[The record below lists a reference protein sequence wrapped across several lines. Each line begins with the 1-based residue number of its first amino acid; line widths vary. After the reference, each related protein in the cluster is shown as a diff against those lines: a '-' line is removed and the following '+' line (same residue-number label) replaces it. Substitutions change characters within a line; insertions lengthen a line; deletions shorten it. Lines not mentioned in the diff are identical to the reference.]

1 MKRILIIIS
10 VILLFF
16 SFSVSAYA
24 TDSDFEEIWNS
35 TDEQTK
41 EYLEDLGIVITQDS
55 LVEDVHFN
63 LEYTTPYQ
71 LGYKSI
77 MVNISDICASGGEPK
92 YVTIALSL
100 PKDIQIDFIKEFYEL
115 PSPTKNVKD
124 MKEYAT
130 RMCTFLFD
138 NKEITKLFIKNNT
151 DNDFTLLFQNF
162 ADNFL
167 TSKTIQYK
175 NRTVDEHTVK
185 LMTTFFA
192 YGIYSLIKQ
201 WLMEEIPKTPVELAD
216 LIIGSLNKDFSF
228 I

>member
-1 MKRILIIIS
+1 MP
-10 VILLFF
+10 
-16 SFSVSAYA
+16 
-24 TDSDFEEIWNS
+24 
-35 TDEQTK
+35 K
-41 EYLEDLGIVITQDS
+41 ENQR
-55 LVEDVHFN
+55 
-63 LEYTTPYQ
+63 
-71 LGYKSI
+71 
-77 MVNISDICASGGEPK
+77 
-92 YVTIALSL
+92 VTISKRLL
-100 PKDIQIDFIKEFYEL
+100 KDGVMKLLKKKHIKDISISELCEEAKINRTTFYRHYQTPHDILMEIELDFIKEFYEI

-138 NKEITKLFIKNNT
+138 NKEIAKLFIKNNT

-167 TSKTIQYK
+167 ASKTIQYK

-192 YGIYSLIKQ
+192 YGVYAMIKQ
-201 WLMEEIPKTPVELAD
+201 WLIEEIPKTPIELAD